1 VTEHAVEGRPGDPGA
16 PRLRSLLGAAG
27 TLVVPGAYS
36 AFVARIF
43 EQSGFEAVYVGG
55 HGAAAIH
62 GLPDVGLITQTEM
75 VEHVERIAAAVSIPV
90 VADVDEG
97 YGEIVNVV
105 RTVRLFEHAGAAA
118 LQLEDQRSPKRC
130 GHMEGKRLVSP
141 DEMLRK
147 IAAAAAARRADTVLI
162 ARTDALAVTGLDDAI
177 ARLEAYGNEGADVLF
192 LEAPSSLD
200 DLRTAA
206 AALDKPL
213 LANIS
218 EGGKTP
224 IIELSDLQ
232 DLGVKVALYPSSAIF
247 AAAHAAQRVA
257 KALRETGSTSSLV
270 EEMVALE
277 EFNELAG
284 LSDWE
289 RIESRFVEDWTSS
302 ADPTTSSA

>member
-16 PRLRSLLGAAG
+16 TRLRSLLGAAG

>member
-55 HGAAAIH
+55 HGAAAIY